1 MPLGSE
7 AGRRIEKRA
16 QARLGKA
23 VAADGP
29 RLKFSQDK
37 AVCVFVSSQAQLCSD
52 QQALC
57 VVFFLIY
64 CLWLEGFNYYLWCP
78 WNREGEYLSLG
89 GTASLQKLA
98 LCHREHLGGKPR
110 PGCPHPFW
118 LRTCSKTDTHNFSA
132 HYQPNDT
139 VVLSLGMRRNRLF
152 LGN

>member
-1 MPLGSE
+1 MERLWQQTGLGSSS
-7 AGRRIEKRA
+7 AKTRR
-16 QARLGKA
+16 
-23 VAADGP
+23 
-29 RLKFSQDK
+29 
-37 AVCVFVSSQAQLCSD
+37 CVFVSSQAQLRSD

-78 WNREGEYLSLG
+78 RNREGEYLSLG
-89 GTASLQKLA
+89 GTASLGSWPSATGNILEA
-98 LCHREHLGGKPR
+98 KPR

>member
-7 AGRRIEKRA
+7 VGRSVEGTGTTWKGRRSR
-16 QARLGKA
+16 QAS
-23 VAADGP
+23 V
-29 RLKFSQDK
+29 Q
-37 AVCVFVSSQAQLCSD
+37 VQLRQGGLC
-52 QQALC
+52 LC
-57 VVFFLIY
+57 VNPGTALFKSTSFVCCVLLNLS
-64 CLWLEGFNYYLWCP
+64 LWLEGFNYYLWCP
-78 WNREGEYLSLG
+78 WNREGAYFSLG
-89 GTASLQKLA
+89 GTASLQELA